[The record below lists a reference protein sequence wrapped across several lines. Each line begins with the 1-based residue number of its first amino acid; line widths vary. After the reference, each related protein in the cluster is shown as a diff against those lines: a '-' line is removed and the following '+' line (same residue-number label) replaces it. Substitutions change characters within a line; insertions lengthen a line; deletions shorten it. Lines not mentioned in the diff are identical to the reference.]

1 MRIPGMVKNKVA
13 RQKNREVK
21 ITIFFQVP
29 QPMTTRL
36 QTSKVFQVPW
46 PYIGEELGFFPSP
59 KAYIGGRARTFPK
72 SLGQSDVTWVRRV
85 S

>member
-1 MRIPGMVKNKVA
+1 MVKDKVA

-36 QTSKVFQVPW
+36 QTSKFFQVPR
-46 PYIGEELGFFPSP
+46 PYIGEELGIFPSP
-59 KAYIGGRARTFPK
+59 RAYIEGESSNFFQVSRTI
-72 SLGQSDVTWVRRV
+72 
-85 S
+85 